1 MHNIV
6 QAAADSKLLFSSLFT
21 INENWRYV
29 ASVNNETFH
38 C

>member
-1 MHNIV
+1 MHIV
-6 QAAADSKLLFSSLFT
+6 QAAADCTLLFSSLFT

-29 ASVNNETFH
+29 ASVDNETFH